1 MSQTSI
7 LRWGLGILYYCCFH
21 WETMPVKA
29 DQAIVI
35 GKPFGLCSRDFAN
48 WGQERGQMKIDG
60 VIGCSRCQGR
70 TPLPIMRAACLD
82 FPAYCRRNCL
92 SFFGKT
98 SSERKREIASESL
111 QPMSWPSSPSPI
123 MRTALT
129 QVTTTD
135 RGKSSPNT
143 RQRLDTTSWLVAA
156 KGCVTQVTL
165 VQANNI
171 HYAQFWTQESSTTF
185 KSLTESGKDQW
196 VMC

>member
-1 MSQTSI
+1 
-7 LRWGLGILYYCCFH
+7 
-21 WETMPVKA
+21 MPVKA

-60 VIGCSRCQGR
+60 VIGRTQCHGR
-70 TPLPIMRAACLD
+70 TPFQSEGKPVLIFQPVVAKI
-82 FPAYCRRNCL
+82 L
-92 SFFGKT
+92 SPVRQKFEWKEKF
-98 SSERKREIASESL
+98 RETASESL

-156 KGCVTQVTL
+156 KGCIAQVTP

-171 HYAQFWTQESSTTF
+171 CCAQFWNEENSTGCP
-185 KSLTESGKDQW
+185 KKNALSECCWSQA
-196 VMC
+196 